1 MPCKILIVEDEPG
14 ARRNLAVFL
23 HGASHNVHEAETG
36 EIALGLI
43 SRMAFNTVIS
53 DFRLPG
59 RLNGIDVLRRQRETS
74 PETGLIL
81 ITGFG
86 SQKVLSDA
94 KAIGAD
100 YLEKPLLLADLLS
113 KIKAPS

>member
-14 ARRNLAVFL
+14 ARRNIAVFL
-23 HGASHNVHEAETG
+23 HRASHDVHEAETG
-36 EIALGLI
+36 EVAFGLI
-43 SRMAFNTVIS
+43 SRMSFNAVIS

-59 RLNGIDVLRRQRETS
+59 RINGIDVLRHQREAS
-74 PETGLIL
+74 PGARLIL

-86 SQKVLSDA
+86 SDKVLSDA

-100 YLEKPLLLADLLS
+100 YLEKPLLLAELLS
-113 KIKAPS
+113 KIATPS

>member
-1 MPCKILIVEDEPG
+1 MSCQILLVEDEPG

-36 EIALGLI
+36 EVALGLI
-43 SRMAFNTVIS
+43 SRMTFNTVIS

>member
-1 MPCKILIVEDEPG
+1 MSCKILLVEDEPG
-14 ARRNLAVFL
+14 ARRNIAVFL
-23 HGASHNVHEAETG
+23 HRASHHVHEAETG
-36 EIALGLI
+36 EVALGLI
-43 SRMAFNTVIS
+43 SRMSFNTVIS

-59 RLNGIDVLRRQRETS
+59 RLNGIDVLRHQREAS
-74 PETGLIL
+74 PETRLIL

-86 SQKVLSDA
+86 SGKVLSDA

-113 KIKAPS
+113 KIETTS